1 MSINAIF
8 KPGQSN
14 FKEKGTVKRLT
25 ICRCER
31 PQFLNDPP
39 LKKKT
44 KKREKKKKKNRN
56 EPEPAPRA
64 EVGWDRWVGCG
75 GEEERGGERD
85 NSERMKCKS
94 GNKGNVAEN

>member
-1 MSINAIF
+1 MLTEFRYVNKCNF

-39 LKKKT
+39 LKKKA
-44 KKREKKKKKNRN
+44 KERKKKKKKNRN
-56 EPEPAPRA
+56 EPAPRA
-64 EVGWDRWVGCG
+64 KVGWDRWVGCG
-75 GEEERGGERD
+75 RRGGEG
-85 NSERMKCKS
+85 SETIP
-94 GNKGNVAEN
+94 NE